1 VNVARRIGLSLFA
14 PVLAVVVALVI
25 SSAVMAALQVNP
37 LRVFQVMVDF
47 GDTPSQQTTALVVIL
62 NRAVPLF
69 LAGLAVSI
77 AFRMG
82 LFNIGVEGQY
92 RLATILAAGAGAAVA
107 LPGPLHVLLIVVVAM
122 VVAAVW
128 AGIVAVLKVTRGVS
142 EVISSIMLNVI
153 ALGIASYLL
162 TGPLRGSPEGAS
174 IIATAEIPE
183 SGWMPSLNGVFGALG
198 LATPPRQL
206 YGFLIV
212 AAVVGVAVAVLL
224 NRTRFGFDL
233 RAAGL
238 SPSAASASGVDAR
251 GMVVRT
257 MLLSGAVAGLIGM
270 PDLLGSTHSYTTDF
284 TSGLGFLGIA
294 VALLGRNKP
303 LGIAFGALL
312 FAFLDR
318 SLVPL
323 QIQDFPASVVTIIQG
338 TIVLAVVVANE
349 LARRVARRSAE
360 RGSAPATVAVA
371 GDGSTGPGQ
380 AASGAAST
388 GGAADQGEG
397 TGAGVSRTAG
407 AGQRTDERQGTGA

>member
-1 VNVARRIGLSLFA
+1 MTVLRRVGLALFA

-25 SSAVMAALQVNP
+25 SSAVMAALQVDP
-37 LRVFQVMVDF
+37 FRVFQVMVDF
-47 GDTPSQQTTALVVIL
+47 GDTPAQQVSAIVVVL

-92 RLATILAAGAGAAVA
+92 RLATILAAGVGAAVA

-122 VVAAVW
+122 AVAAFW

-174 IIATAEIPE
+174 IISTAEIPE
-183 SGWMPSLNGVFGALG
+183 SGWMPGLNGVFAAIG

-206 YGFLIV
+206 YGFLLV
-212 AAVVGVAVAVLL
+212 AIVVGVLIAVLL

-238 SPSAASASGVDAR
+238 SPSAATASGVDSR
-251 GMVVRT
+251 RMVVKT

-349 LARRVARRSAE
+349 IARRVSRRAAE
-360 RGSAPATVAVA
+360 RSSRQSSGPVPEGSVTTGRVPAI
-371 GDGSTGPGQ
+371 
-380 AASGAAST
+380 AS
-388 GGAADQGEG
+388 EG
-397 TGAGVSRTAG
+397 TT
-407 AGQRTDERQGTGA
+407 

>member
-1 VNVARRIGLSLFA
+1 MNVARRIGLSLFA